1 MSEVLVIGGTGKT
14 GKRVGRQLSTR
25 GVTARIATRT
35 PGVPGER
42 ESPVAF
48 EWRDRAT
55 YRAALDG
62 VDAIFVV
69 PPTFAVDYVP
79 QVEALLAEAKAAGV
93 PRLVFLS
100 ARGAAIG
107 DHIPMRGAEQK
118 LAAGGLEYTIL
129 RPSWFNQNFSE
140 YFLLDPVRRHNMIPV
155 PTGGGRTPFVDLD
168 DVAAVAVA
176 ALTTPDHNGATY
188 DLTGPESLSFG
199 DAAGIL
205 SGILDR
211 EIAFVDMAPDEWRAA
226 AIGAGMPADY
236 AELATELLGLVRAGG
251 EDLVSKDV
259 ENVLGRA
266 PKSFADWALSVSD
279 AWRPAQENRPD

>member
-1 MSEVLVIGGTGKT
+1 MNEVLVIGGTGKT
-14 GKRVGRQLSTR
+14 GKRVGRQLAAR

-35 PGVPGER
+35 PGAPGER
-42 ESPVAF
+42 EIPVAF
-48 EWRDRAT
+48 EWRDPVT

-62 VDAIFVV
+62 VEAVFMV

-79 QVEALLAEAKAAGV
+79 QVELLLDEARAAAV
-93 PRLVFLS
+93 TRVVLLS

-118 LAAGGLEYTIL
+118 LAACGLEYTIL

-140 YFLLDPVRRHNMIPV
+140 YFLLDPVRNHNMIPV
-155 PTGGGRTPFVDLD
+155 PTGDGRTPFVDLD

-176 ALTTPDHNGATY
+176 ALTAPGHHGATY
-188 DLTGPESLSFG
+188 DLTGPDSLSFG
-199 DAAGIL
+199 DAAEIL
-205 SGILDR
+205 SGILAR
-211 EIAFVDMAPDEWRAA
+211 KITFIDMEPDAWRAA

-236 AELATELLGLVRAGG
+236 AELATELLGLVRSGG
-251 EDLVSKDV
+251 EDLVAKDV

-279 AWRPAQENRPD
+279 AWRPAQENRPG